1 MSVRCSGRII
11 ESKTSVTYLG
21 LTLDQATSGEA
32 IATKVLNKCASR
44 IKFLYRNTRFFNL
57 NTKKLL
63 VQALIQ
69 CHYDYACSSWYSGLS
84 QKLKYKLQVMQNNTI
99 RYLLHAHP
107 RTHVGQQEFVKV
119 GMLPTDLRVEQL
131 KLNHMYQIVN
141 KSAPDYLS
149 TDINMVRDLHSH
161 NTRASVMSCQIP
173 KVFNVMGRSTF
184 CFTGVMLWNS
194 LPLQL
199 KMCQSRASFKNG
211 VKSFLWEKLIGC
223 K

>member
-1 MSVRCSGRII
+1 MSV
-11 ESKTSVTYLG
+11 TSNVTG
-21 LTLDQATSGEA
+21 LLL
-32 IATKVLNKCASR
+32 KV
-44 IKFLYRNTRFFNL
+44 
-57 NTKKLL
+57 
-63 VQALIQ
+63 
-69 CHYDYACSSWYSGLS
+69 
-84 QKLKYKLQVMQNNTI
+84 TI
-99 RYLLHAHP
+99 P
-107 RTHVGQQEFVKV
+107 NC
-119 GMLPTDLRVEQL
+119 D
-131 KLNHMYQIVN
+131 HMYQIVN

-199 KMCQSRASFKNG
+199 KLSQSRASFKNG